1 MPRKAAADSVPEAKP
16 PRSSPAKCNALD
28 GKRWLQNSIS
38 VWSDLRKTAEEQR
51 LKHPAQFPVSLVT
64 RVIESFLPAGNH
76 TILDPFCGS
85 GSTVV
90 AACQL
95 GKQGIGVE
103 LSTAYRELAESRLTA
118 INDLARETCPIH
130 LGSALDVRRWVPD
143 DSIDLCVTSPP
154 YWNILG
160 QKRTADYKSIRHYG
174 NLPGD
179 LSLLTSYEDYLSA
192 LGQIF
197 GEVWHTLKAG
207 AHCAIVVMDLRQK
220 DRFYPLHSDLAT
232 RLQTVGYRL
241 DDLIIWNRQ
250 ADYNNLRPLGYPAVF
265 RINKVHEYIVLMQK
279 PGRLNHA
286 PQTR

>member
-1 MPRKAAADSVPEAKP
+1 MPRKAAADSEPRTKAS
-16 PRSSPAKCNALD
+16 RSSPAKCNALD

-38 VWSDLRKTAEEQR
+38 VWGDLRKTAEEQR

-64 RVIESFLPAGNH
+64 RIIESYLPAGRH
-76 TILDPFCGS
+76 TILDPFSGS

-95 GKQGIGVE
+95 GKQGIGIE
-103 LSTAYRELAESRLTA
+103 LSTEYRELAQSRLATLA
-118 INDLARETCPIH
+118 DSAEEPCCIHHGNAQAVRHWVAND
-130 LGSALDVRRWVPD
+130 SV
-143 DSIDLCVTSPP
+143 DLCVTSPP

-179 LSLLTSYEDYLSA
+179 LSLLTGYEDYLAA
-192 LGQIF
+192 LTQIF

-279 PGRLNHA
+279 PGRLIH
-286 PQTR
+286 QRVEG